1 MDIYLILVLF
11 LVVLAISDLV
21 VGVSNDAVNFLN
33 SAIGARVAKLKVIM
47 IVAGAGVLVGALM
60 SGGMMEVARKGIFNP
75 QFFQFQ
81 EIMFIFMAVMITDVI
96 LLDMF
101 NSFGMPTSTT
111 VSIVFELLGAAVGM
125 AAIKVWTENL
135 APGTA
140 QLTDYINTATALKII
155 GGILLSVVVAFSV
168 GMIIQFLTRLLF
180 SFDFKRKV
188 KYYGGL
194 WGGFALTAI
203 FYFILIKGAKNAPFM
218 SGDVKEFIKGN
229 TLLILGSSFLFWA
242 ILLQAINAFT
252 KINIF
257 KVIVLAGTF
266 ALAMAFAGNDL
277 VNFIGVPIA
286 SYESYQLFM
295 SNGGDTTDFLM
306 TGLSKKEEAPV
317 LFLVLAGMVMV
328 ITLWLSKKARNT
340 AKRVTN
346 FMPAGMKNRL
356 ELQFDQR
363 PFNEM
368 VNASAEG
375 EAPAFD
381 LVRAA
386 VTLVVAS
393 ILIAIGTTLKLPLS
407 TTYVTFMVAMGTS
420 LADGAWGRES
430 AVYRVS
436 GVLSVIGGW
445 FFTAFSAFSAAF
457 IIVILFYNFGLLAV
471 AAMLVL
477 VVFLLYKSHVKQK
490 KMDAIELDDFE
501 LGNENSVDGAY
512 VYAKGV
518 KYSNRLFQAVND
530 SLAISFEALEKDNV
544 RKLLSS
550 KRDFKIVF
558 DKIKRVNNKVNTTI
572 ERLDDASEDAGIN
585 YIKSVY
591 FLHEVAHS
599 NDRIIRPIY
608 EYSANSHKPL
618 LADQFADLNKARL
631 LVEQTNN
638 EALQIINSNDY
649 GKLEEFLTGRDERLK
664 EIDALRKIQLKRIK
678 NKEVGTRNSVLFLDT
693 LSEIRH
699 LMVYAGNFI
708 YSFYEFDETVKNGNN
723 LTSDTEP
730 FVKE

>member
-1 MDIYLILVLF
+1 LVHL
-11 LVVLAISDLV
+11 LWRDL
-21 VGVSNDAVNFLN
+21 SL
-33 SAIGARVAKLKVIM
+33 
-47 IVAGAGVLVGALM
+47 GAL
-60 SGGMMEVARKGIFNP
+60 
-75 QFFQFQ
+75 
-81 EIMFIFMAVMITDVI
+81 
-96 LLDMF
+96 
-101 NSFGMPTSTT
+101 
-111 VSIVFELLGAAVGM
+111 
-125 AAIKVWTENL
+125 
-135 APGTA
+135 
-140 QLTDYINTATALKII
+140 
-155 GGILLSVVVAFSV
+155 
-168 GMIIQFLTRLLF
+168 
-180 SFDFKRKV
+180 
-188 KYYGGL
+188 
-194 WGGFALTAI
+194 
-203 FYFILIKGAKNAPFM
+203 
-218 SGDVKEFIKGN
+218 
-229 TLLILGSSFLFWA
+229 
-242 ILLQAINAFT
+242 
-252 KINIF
+252 
-257 KVIVLAGTF
+257 
-266 ALAMAFAGNDL
+266 
-277 VNFIGVPIA
+277 
-286 SYESYQLFM
+286 
-295 SNGGDTTDFLM
+295 
-306 TGLSKKEEAPV
+306 
-317 LFLVLAGMVMV
+317 
-328 ITLWLSKKARNT
+328 
-340 AKRVTN
+340 
-346 FMPAGMKNRL
+346 
-356 ELQFDQR
+356 
-363 PFNEM
+363 

-430 AVYRVS
+430 AVYRV
-436 GVLSVIGGW
+436 
-445 FFTAFSAFSAAF
+445 SAAF

-618 LADQFADLNKARL
+618 LADQFADLNKAR
-631 LVEQTNN
+631 
-638 EALQIINSNDY
+638 ARRI
-649 GKLEEFLTGRDERLK
+649 LERQR
-664 EIDALRKIQLKRIK
+664 
-678 NKEVGTRNSVLFLDT
+678 
-693 LSEIRH
+693 
-699 LMVYAGNFI
+699 
-708 YSFYEFDETVKNGNN
+708 
-723 LTSDTEP
+723 
-730 FVKE
+730 